1 MVGFETV
8 LGRLGRKG
16 FCEVGE
22 EEALKYLS
30 TWAEEGDGT
39 VGRAKIR

>member
-8 LGRLGRKG
+8 LGRKG
-16 FCEVGE
+16 FCEVGK

-30 TWAEEGDGT
+30 TWAEEVDGML
-39 VGRAKIR
+39 GRAKIR